1 MKVIQF
7 YSSRASGGIES
18 IICNLS
24 NVMVG
29 RCIVVT
35 IGTLFAPP
43 PQKKERCLLTEVR

>member
-1 MKVIQF
+1 MKVIHF
-7 YSSRASGGIES
+7 HPFLASGGIES

-35 IGTLFAPP
+35 IGTIFAAP
-43 PQKKERCLLTEVR
+43 KKRSDVF

>member
-1 MKVIQF
+1 MKVIHF
-7 YSSRASGGIES
+7 HPSLASGGIES

-35 IGTLFAPP
+35 IGTIFA

>member
-43 PQKKERCLLTEVR
+43 KKKERCLLTEVR